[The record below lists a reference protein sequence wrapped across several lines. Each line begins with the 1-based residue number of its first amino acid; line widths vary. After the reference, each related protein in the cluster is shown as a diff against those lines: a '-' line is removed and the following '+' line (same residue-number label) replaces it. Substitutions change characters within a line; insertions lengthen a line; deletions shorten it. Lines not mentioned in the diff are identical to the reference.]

1 MDFLNKKKEK
11 SISDLLTDDKIE
23 FYKNMKELEDDM
35 NNSFFYDD

>member
-23 FYKNMKELEDDM
+23 FYKNINVKFM
-35 NNSFFYDD
+35 